1 MQSSIFLLL
10 LTTLITSF
18 HSTATVAGSSKIL
31 IMGDSLSAA
40 YNISIQQSWPVI
52 FQQKLK
58 SVVPQSEVINASISG
73 ETTAGGVERL
83 KALMDEHKPSHIILE
98 LGGNDGLRGF
108 KFKQTKQALQ
118 AMIDMARN
126 QQIKVLMIGVRL
138 PPNLGPVY
146 NRRFQQIYQQLAD
159 QQDITYLPR
168 FLEGVAAGNPDW
180 MQQDGIHPTVLAQPF
195 LADKVFSLF
204 QSSYLQ

>member
-1 MQSSIFLLL
+1 
-10 LTTLITSF
+10 
-18 HSTATVAGSSKIL
+18 
-31 IMGDSLSAA
+31 MGDSLSAA
-40 YNISIQQSWPVI
+40 YNISMEHSWPVI

-58 SVVPQSEVINASISG
+58 SAEPQSEVINASISG
-73 ETTAGGVERL
+73 ETTLGGVERL
-83 KALMDEHKPSHIILE
+83 MALLDKHKPSHMILE

-118 AMIDMARN
+118 TMIDMAQN
-126 QQIKVLMIGVRL
+126 QQIEVLMIGVRL

-146 NRRFQQIYQQLAD
+146 NRRFQLIYQQLAD
-159 QQDITYLPR
+159 QLDITYLPR

-204 QSSYLQ
+204 SSNYLQ

>member
-10 LTTLITSF
+10 LTISITSF
-18 HSTATVAGSSKIL
+18 VSTATLAGSSKIL

-40 YNISIQQSWPVI
+40 YNISMEKSWPVI
-52 FQQKLK
+52 FQHKLK
-58 SVVPQSEVINASISG
+58 SVESQSEVINASISG
-73 ETTAGGVERL
+73 ETTLGGAERL
-83 KALMDEHKPSHIILE
+83 TTLLDQHKPSHMILE

-108 KFKQTKQALQ
+108 KFKQTKQALET
-118 AMIDMARN
+118 MISMAQN
-126 QQIKVLMIGVRL
+126 QKVKVLMIGVRL

-159 QQDITYLPR
+159 QLDIVYLPR
-168 FLEGVAAGNPDW
+168 FLEGVAAANPEW

-195 LADKVFSLF
+195 LANKVFSLF
-204 QSSYLQ
+204 SSSYLQ